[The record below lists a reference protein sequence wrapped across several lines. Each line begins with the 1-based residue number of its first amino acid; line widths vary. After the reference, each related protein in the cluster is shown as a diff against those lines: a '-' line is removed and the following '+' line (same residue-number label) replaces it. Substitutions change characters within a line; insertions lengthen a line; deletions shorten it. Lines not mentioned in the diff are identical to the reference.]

1 MATATK
7 EVTVTLVLTAGE
19 GASALIALSDYLNA
33 TEPGTSTTRRDI
45 NDVARV
51 LRGVNAPF

>member
-7 EVTVTLVLTAGE
+7 AVTVTVVLTAGE
-19 GASALIALSDYLNA
+19 VASALIALDDYLDA
-33 TEPGTSTTRRDI
+33 TEPGESVVRRDI

-51 LRGVNAPF
+51 LRGVTAPF